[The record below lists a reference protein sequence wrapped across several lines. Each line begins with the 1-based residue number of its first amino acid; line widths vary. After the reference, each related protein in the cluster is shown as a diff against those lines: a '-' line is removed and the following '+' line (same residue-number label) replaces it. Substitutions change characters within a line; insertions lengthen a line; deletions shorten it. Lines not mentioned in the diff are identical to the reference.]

1 MASEDKRDV
10 ADGATPSASGSAI
23 SFRKT
28 PDEIKLDLKD
38 TWTTRILVST
48 GPVVGITTGIFLG
61 KLFCKNP
68 KLVRNIA
75 QWALRRYG
83 IIKDIWRGSI
93 IIELDCG
100 SQEKYLKFQEDFKD
114 GKVKDVVEEELRK
127 IGYHIELKLTL
138 MDRTST
144 VAAIETR

>member
-10 ADGATPSASGSAI
+10 ADGATPSTSGSAI
-23 SFRKT
+23 IFRKT
-28 PDEIKLDLKD
+28 PGEIKLDIKD
-38 TWTTRILVST
+38 TWTARILVST
-48 GPVVGITTGIFLG
+48 GPAAGITSGIFLG
-61 KLFCKNP
+61 TLFCRNP
-68 KLVRNIA
+68 KLALNIA
-75 QWALRRYG
+75 QWALKRFGNVKNLY
-83 IIKDIWRGSI
+83 RGSI

-114 GKVKDVVEEELRK
+114 GKVKDALEEELRK
-127 IGYHIELKLTL
+127 IGCHVELKLTL

>member
-1 MASEDKRDV
+1 MTSKDKRDV
-10 ADGATPSASGSAI
+10 ADGAPPSTSGSAI

-28 PDEIKLDLKD
+28 PEEIKLDLKD

-48 GPVVGITTGIFLG
+48 GPVAGITSGIFLG
-61 KLFCKNP
+61 RLFRRNP
-68 KLVRNIA
+68 KLVLDIA
-75 QWALRRYG
+75 QWALKRYG
-83 IIKDIWRGSI
+83 IVKNLWRGSI

-114 GKVKDVVEEELRK
+114 GKVKDALEEELRK
-127 IGYHIELKLTL
+127 IGCHVELKLTL
-138 MDRTST
+138 MERTST